1 MDVWN
6 WIPSI
11 WLIMSTEEIVLN
23 IREWVIS
30 MVQDYDVDRMYDKMA
45 LMQEFDEW
53 FNPEEDLDV
62 ISLDYITQEQYDDY
76 VDLNDGI
83 ERA

>member
-1 MDVWN
+1 
-6 WIPSI
+6 
-11 WLIMSTEEIVLN
+11 MSTEEIVLN
-23 IREWVIS
+23 VRDWVIS
-30 MVQDYDVDRMYDKMA
+30 KVQDYDVDRMYDKMA

-62 ISLDYITQEQYDDY
+62 ISLDYITQEQDDDF

>member
-1 MDVWN
+1 
-6 WIPSI
+6 
-11 WLIMSTEEIVLN
+11 MSTEEIVLN
-23 IREWVIS
+23 VRNWVIS
-30 MVQDYDVDRMYDKMA
+30 KVQDYDVDRMYDKMA

-53 FNPEEDLDV
+53 FDPEEDLDV
-62 ISLDYITQEQYDDY
+62 ISLDYITQEHYDDF

>member
-1 MDVWN
+1 
-6 WIPSI
+6 
-11 WLIMSTEEIVLN
+11 MSTEEIVLN
-23 IREWVIS
+23 VRDWVIS
-30 MVQDYDVDRMYDKMA
+30 KVQDYDVDRMYDKMA

-62 ISLDYITQEQYDDY
+62 ISLDYITQEQYDDF

>member
-1 MDVWN
+1 
-6 WIPSI
+6 
-11 WLIMSTEEIVLN
+11 MSTEEIVLN
-23 IREWVIS
+23 VRDWVIS
-30 MVQDYDVDRMYDKMA
+30 KVQDYDVDRMYDKMA

-62 ISLDYITQEQYDDY
+62 ISLDYITQEQYNDY

>member
-1 MDVWN
+1 
-6 WIPSI
+6 
-11 WLIMSTEEIVLN
+11 MSTEEIVLN

>member
-1 MDVWN
+1 
-6 WIPSI
+6 
-11 WLIMSTEEIVLN
+11 
-23 IREWVIS
+23 

>member
-1 MDVWN
+1 
-6 WIPSI
+6 
-11 WLIMSTEEIVLN
+11 MSTEEIVLN
-23 IREWVIS
+23 VRDWVIS
-30 MVQDYDVDRMYDKMA
+30 KVQDYDVDRMYDKMA

-53 FNPEEDLDV
+53 FDPEEDLDV
-62 ISLDYITQEQYDDY
+62 ISLDYITQEQYDDF

>member
-1 MDVWN
+1 
-6 WIPSI
+6 
-11 WLIMSTEEIVLN
+11 MSTEEIVLN
-23 IREWVIS
+23 VRDWVIS
-30 MVQDYDVDRMYDKMA
+30 KVQDYDVDRMYDKMA

-53 FNPEEDLDV
+53 FDPEEDLDV
-62 ISLDYITQEQYDDY
+62 ISLDYITQEHYDDF

>member
-1 MDVWN
+1 
-6 WIPSI
+6 
-11 WLIMSTEEIVLN
+11 MSTEEIVLN
-23 IREWVIS
+23 VRDWVIS
-30 MVQDYDVDRMYDKMA
+30 KVQDYDVDRMYDKMA

-53 FNPEEDLDV
+53 FDPEEDLDV
-62 ISLDYITQEQYDDY
+62 ISLDYITQEQDDDF

>member
-1 MDVWN
+1 
-6 WIPSI
+6 
-11 WLIMSTEEIVLN
+11 MSTEEIVLN
-23 IREWVIS
+23 VRDWVIS
-30 MVQDYDVDRMYDKMA
+30 KVQDYDVDRMYDKMA

-53 FNPEEDLDV
+53 FDPEEDLDV
-62 ISLDYITQEQYDDY
+62 IFLDEITQEQYNNF

>member
-1 MDVWN
+1 
-6 WIPSI
+6 
-11 WLIMSTEEIVLN
+11 MSTEEIVLN
-23 IREWVIS
+23 VRDWVIS
-30 MVQDYDVDRMYDKMA
+30 KVQDYDVDRMYDKMA

-53 FNPEEDLDV
+53 FDPEEDLDV
-62 ISLDYITQEQYDDY
+62 ITLDYITQEQYDDY